1 MVVGGRICAAIA
13 EHSFQIGNKM
23 FTTTCCIGICR
34 AKDSQESAVQILS
47 HADRACE
54 MARQKGGNRV
64 EVYNPPSPEKKSGVV
79 SPQDE
84 AVIRLIRAA
93 LTKGLLSLNYQPI
106 VSFGA
111 AEEARYKTY
120 LQIVD
125 EETGKPQPC
134 LLYTSRCV

>member
-1 MVVGGRICAAIA
+1 M
-13 EHSFQIGNKM
+13 
-23 FTTTCCIGICR
+23 
-34 AKDSQESAVQILS
+34 QILS

-125 EETGKPQPC
+125 EETGKPQPMEKVGVVAARYGAMAALDKCC